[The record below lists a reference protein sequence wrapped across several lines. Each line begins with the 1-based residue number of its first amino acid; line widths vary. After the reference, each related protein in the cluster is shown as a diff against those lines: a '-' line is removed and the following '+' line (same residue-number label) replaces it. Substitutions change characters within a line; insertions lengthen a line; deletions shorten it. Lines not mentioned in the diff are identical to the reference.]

1 MNLIHLLPKYLA
13 TPLDTNPLPN
23 ADVSQTLPTIL
34 GIVFGIVGALAVLY
48 VTLSGF
54 RYITS
59 AGDPQ
64 KIAKAK
70 NGILYALIGV
80 VVAVLAEAIV
90 VYVGSNL

>member
-1 MNLIHLLPKYLA
+1 MNFLHSLSRIVA
-13 TPLDTNPLPN
+13 TPLDTTPLPSS
-23 ADVSQTLPTIL
+23 DVTQTLPTIL
-34 GIVFGIVGALAVLY
+34 GIVFGIVGAIAVLY

-54 RYITS
+54 RYVTS

-80 VVAVLAEAIV
+80 VVAILAEAIV

>member
-1 MNLIHLLPKYLA
+1 MSFLLSLSKYFA
-13 TPLDTNPLPN
+13 TPLDTNPLPSP
-23 ADVSQTLPTIL
+23 DVTQTLPTIL

-70 NGILYALIGV
+70 NGILYSLIGV
-80 VVAVLAEAIV
+80 VVAILAEAIV